1 MSANLE
7 EDIQE
12 KLHRLPND
20 KQRAVLEFIEGLEP
34 QGREQ
39 QSRSPTLDKDRPNKA
54 VDLGQHEINRE
65 QAAELRAGFAAFEDW
80 NDPEMEIYD
89 DYDNNLASLRQNV

>member
-1 MSANLE
+1 MKRERSSGVFRSLPPPLNFPQPSRVSPSPTGQAFVIRLLRSGSGEWRSDLLRIDPMSANLE

-39 QSRSPTLDKDRPNKA
+39 QSRSPT
-54 VDLGQHEINRE
+54 
-65 QAAELRAGFAAFEDW
+65 
-80 NDPEMEIYD
+80 
-89 DYDNNLASLRQNV
+89 